1 MIKNINIFFLFLC
14 LLPFGV
20 RAELLPDSGK
30 FAIDTLKA
38 ERKIKVFS
46 GQLAHI
52 QDSVKLKPF
61 KPDPM
66 KSVWMGAIIP
76 GYGQILNKKYW
87 KLPIVYGGFL
97 GCIYAITW
105 NNGKYTT
112 YKNAYQDILE
122 YQSNPYY
129 QADVNKNPNIATFI
143 QIVPGGGGFESIN
156 KFYGGITTFSNT
168 LKSKQDVFRRSQDLS
183 IILTIGMYALT
194 LVDAYVDAQLYDF
207 DISPNLS
214 MHLQPTLLD
223 NSFGVK
229 NTLGMQ
235 CCINLK

>member
-1 MIKNINIFFLFLC
+1 M
-14 LLPFGV
+14 PFGV
-20 RAELLPDSGK
+20 KGELLPDTAK
-30 FAIDTLKA
+30 ITIDTLKV
-38 ERKIKVFS
+38 EKKIEVLSNKLSQV
-46 GQLAHI
+46 
-52 QDSVKLKPF
+52 QDSIKFKPF

-97 GCIYAITW
+97 GCIYAVTW

-112 YKNAYQDILE
+112 YKSAYKDILE

-129 QADVNKNPNIATFI
+129 RAEVDKNPSAATFV
-143 QIVPGGGGFESIN
+143 QIVPGGMESIN
-156 KFYGGITTFSNT
+156 KFYGGISTFMNT
-168 LKSKQDVFRRSQDLS
+168 IKSKQDVFRRYRDLS
-183 IILTIGMYALT
+183 VIISIGVYALT

-214 MHLQPTLLD
+214 MHLLPTLLD
-223 NSFGVK
+223 NPFGAK
-229 NTLGMQ
+229 NTFGMQ
-235 CCINLK
+235 CRIDLK